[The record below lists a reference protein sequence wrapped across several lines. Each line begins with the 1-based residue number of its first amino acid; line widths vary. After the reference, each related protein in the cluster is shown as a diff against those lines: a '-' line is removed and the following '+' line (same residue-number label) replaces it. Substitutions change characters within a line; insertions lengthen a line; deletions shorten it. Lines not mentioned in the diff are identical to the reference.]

1 MNFRAA
7 RHEDLPAIVE
17 MLADDRLGMQ
27 REDPS
32 QMEPYESAFAAIEN
46 DPNNQLLVGEEEQIL
61 GVLQLTF
68 VPGLTYQGGWRAQ
81 IEGVRVH
88 SGARSQGIGGKL
100 IRHAIELSVLRGCR
114 MVQLTTDS
122 TRPDALRFYESLGF
136 VASHQGMKLHLE

>member
-7 RHEDLPAIVE
+7 RHEDLPAIVK
-17 MLADDRLGMQ
+17 MLADDSLGVQ

-46 DPNNQLLVGEEEQIL
+46 DPNNQLLVGEEDQIL

-88 SGARSQGIGGKL
+88 SSARSRGIGRKL
-100 IRHAIELSVLRGCR
+100 VRHAIELSVLRGCR

-122 TRPDALRFYESLGF
+122 SRPDALRFYESLGF
-136 VASHQGMKLHLE
+136 VATHQGMKLRLD